1 MIANYGAMGDV
12 AKSFP
17 EIIKQASTSVLGIFA
32 LMILLLGCLAYVF
45 FRRAP
50 VKTRQLM
57 FLTLFAG
64 VTMYGIAITLAANED
79 HPSTSEAEHKMSP
92 SSSPKSDPSNSGSSV
107 ILNGIIVDDKD
118 NAALANAKISV
129 EAQNLYTTSDS
140 NGEFH
145 LEIKSV
151 SSDQK
156 FRLRVS
162 KQGYDSITM
171 GINPPVTNTLTI
183 LLSKTKGP

>member
-1 MIANYGAMGDV
+1 
-12 AKSFP
+12 
-17 EIIKQASTSVLGIFA
+17 
-32 LMILLLGCLAYVF
+32 
-45 FRRAP
+45 
-50 VKTRQLM
+50 
-57 FLTLFAG
+57 
-64 VTMYGIAITLAANED
+64 
-79 HPSTSEAEHKMSP
+79 MSP